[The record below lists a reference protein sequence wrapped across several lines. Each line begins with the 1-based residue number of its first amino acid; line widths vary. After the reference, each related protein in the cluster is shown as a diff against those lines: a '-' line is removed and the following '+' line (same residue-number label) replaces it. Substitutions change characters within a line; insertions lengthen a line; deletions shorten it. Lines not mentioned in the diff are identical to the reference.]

1 MKRALVFSLVCGTG
15 LLFVAGCS
23 QESKTTETK
32 KVTTPTGSTTTTNT
46 HKVETSG
53 KTPPK
58 TP

>member
-1 MKRALVFSLVCGTG
+1 MKRALVYSVMCGMG
-15 LLFVAGCS
+15 LLFVAGCGE
-23 QESKTTETK
+23 ESKTTETK
-32 KVTTPTGSTTTTNT
+32 KVTTPGGTATTTDT